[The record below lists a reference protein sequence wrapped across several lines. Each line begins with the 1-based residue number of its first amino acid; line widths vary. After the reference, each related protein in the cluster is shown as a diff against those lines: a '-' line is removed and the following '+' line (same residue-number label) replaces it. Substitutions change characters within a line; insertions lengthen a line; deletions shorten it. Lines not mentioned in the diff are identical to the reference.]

1 MGHYPRAGSGVEQ
14 SQNMPQGYTWAKSP
28 LFDVFAVFC
37 SETGILSILDFRKS
51 RGGEVRNFQRR
62 ETTGKTPLIAV
73 SSSVVHLMFCE
84 GTRIL
89 LEWTLDLLR
98 WEEETDVPVPR
109 TGLEETPV
117 GLEIPLI
124 WGEYGLGAYWGKI
137 VGAGRRSP
145 RSIGIFGRLV
155 PEEIPSAEM
164 RSEVPIYSPKSSL
177 TILDTGKGWMWV
189 MVSGPKSTPWAKIVG
204 NWVCWC
210 SEEEGHHL
218 VFLSQRSGTWPEV
231 YEWVNVT
238 HTMPLELGETVVDF
252 GIDQGAPTLITRLG
266 GLLWARKPG
275 RARSFLLSWF
285 GFLRLPGSGYAART
299 DLRDFVLGENSLTLK
314 HPGSVVLLQRNY
326 LGHSVRAS
334 ATPAGVVEWSA
345 GGF

>member
-1 MGHYPRAGSGVEQ
+1 
-14 SQNMPQGYTWAKSP
+14 MPQGYTWAKSP

-189 MVSGPKSTPWAKIVG
+189 MVSGPKTTPWAKIVG
-204 NWVCWC
+204 NWACWC
-210 SEEEGHHL
+210 SEKNGHHL
-218 VFLSQRSGTWPEV
+218 VFLSQRSGTWPEI

-266 GLLWARKPG
+266 GLLWEGFSGQGSPDEPEAFSCPGLDSCGYPEAATQPG
-275 RARSFLLSWF
+275 RIF
-285 GFLRLPGSGYAART
+285 G
-299 DLRDFVLGENSLTLK
+299 TL
-314 HPGSVVLLQRNY
+314 Y
-326 LGHSVRAS
+326 LGRTLSSLNTRD
-334 ATPAGVVEWSA
+334 PWSSFKGTTWDTLSGLPPHPPELWNGA
-345 GGF
+345 LGDSDHINACSSPS